1 MFTLH
6 TRVVLV
12 ILLLSVCSIMVDCAS
27 IALKM
32 GEAGGCGGRFPEAP
46 CNSCSGCTWNVALNL
61 CSGTVTC

>member
-12 ILLLSVCSIMVDCAS
+12 ILLLAVCSIMVDCAS

-32 GEAGGCGGRFPEAP
+32 GEAGGCGGRLPEAY
-46 CNSCSGCTWNVALNL
+46 CGLCSGCAWNSALNS
-61 CSGTVTC
+61 CTGSATC